1 MQPPSLVPLLLLA
14 QLAFVAATPG
24 QIPFVNKPSRYFDV
38 QAHRG
43 GRGNIV
49 ENTLP
54 AFAWALIDGSTTL
67 ELDNGITK
75 DGVVVVWHDEDI
87 VPRKCRDTK
96 PAFEDDPDFP
106 YVGKTLAN
114 LTLAQVKTLD
124 CGSQRQIEFPLQLT
138 FPLTKIS
145 TMKEIFDFVECA
157 DPQYDIRWNI
167 ESKIDPVFP
176 NRTKSV
182 GEFVQRQHQ
191 AFVDSP
197 YRFQITYQSFDW
209 RSLVVMKAL
218 DPMIATS
225 ALIDIETAVTPDNN
239 TSSWLAGVR
248 LDAFDGSFG
257 EQVAAAAKSIG
268 ADILS
273 PADVASLD
281 VDDPTEPGYIP
292 FTTRDMVDKAHE
304 LGMLVVPWT
313 VNRLNV
319 AERILDWNV
328 DGIITDYP
336 NMIRRLVQ
344 QRGRHHIA
352 PKFPKKRVLECLRQ
366 HMELQNL

>member
-1 MQPPSLVPLLLLA
+1 MQLLQLVLFLI
-14 QLAFVAATPG
+14 QSVFAAAIPG
-24 QIPFVNKPSRYFDV
+24 QIPFVSRPSRYFDI

-75 DGVVVVWHDEDI
+75 DGAVVVWHDEDI
-87 VPRKCRDTK
+87 VPRKCQDTE
-96 PAFEDDPDFP
+96 PVFENDPDFP

-114 LTLAQVKTLD
+114 LTLAQIKTLD

-138 FPLTKIS
+138 FPGTKIS
-145 TMKEIFDFVECA
+145 TLKEVFDFVECA
-157 DPQYDIRWNI
+157 DPQYEIRWNI
-167 ESKIDPVFP
+167 ESKIDPVYS

-182 GEFVQRQHQ
+182 QEFVQRQHDI
-191 AFVDSP
+191 FVHSP

-209 RSLVVMKAL
+209 RSIVAMKEL
-218 DPMIATS
+218 DPAMTTS
-225 ALIDIETAVTPDNN
+225 ALIDIETAVMPDNS
-239 TSSWLAGVR
+239 TSPWLAGLR
-248 LDAFDGSFG
+248 LDNFEGSFG
-257 EQVAAAAKSIG
+257 EQVAAAAKFID

-281 VDDPTEPGYIP
+281 VDDPTQSGYVP
-292 FTTRDMVDKAHE
+292 FTTREMVDKAHE
-304 LGMLVVPWT
+304 LGMLVMPWT

-319 AERILDWNV
+319 AERILNWKV

-344 QRGRHHIA
+344 QRGQHVA
-352 PKFPKKRVLECLRQ
+352 PKYPKKRVLECLKQ
-366 HMELQNL
+366 HMESQNA